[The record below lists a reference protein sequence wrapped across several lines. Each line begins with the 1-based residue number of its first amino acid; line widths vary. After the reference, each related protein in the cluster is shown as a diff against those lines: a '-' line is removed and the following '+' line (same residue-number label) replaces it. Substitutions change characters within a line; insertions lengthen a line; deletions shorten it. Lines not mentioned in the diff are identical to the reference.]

1 MKELDENIL
10 YTTKTRT
17 TKEISEPGRASDNLG
32 LKNTERGER
41 LSKRNSRSRGNQHR
55 ELSQV
60 SYVQEPKKTDYA
72 PETPEIENTMAQ

>member
-17 TKEISEPGRASDNLG
+17 TKEISEPGRASDNNLG

-72 PETPEIENTMAQ
+72 PEIEKTMAQ